1 MAQPPPAPER
11 RGSALGLSW
20 LAWHLPVNQD
30 RVFHKLRQPVGFK
43 EQGDVEDHVAV
54 ACRNDSPRQ
63 KEQSRS
69 HSPTPRSARAAQPQL
84 LELYSCSGGKS
95 RARLPSSLLPLGGR
109 KRFNS
114 KLPQEKKKKDK
125 KKQKNK
131 KTTTLWPLSGHF
143 FQRSPVKTLV
153 LHLIHPSFLSPVRK
167 CIPVYNW
174 ELWCPDTLSLLLRL
188 V

>member
-1 MAQPPPAPER
+1 MARTGGRDSSSRMKEGAAPCEHPQSRAMLHGFTPRLWPNPPRRAGEGWHSRPQPPRDVAAP
-11 RGSALGLSW
+11 W

-30 RVFHKLRQPVGFK
+30 RVFHKLRQPVGLK

-95 RARLPSSLLPLGGR
+95 RARLPSSLGRR

-114 KLPQEKKKKDK
+114 KLPQEKKRPKKK
-125 KKQKNK
+125 KKQQ
-131 KTTTLWPLSGHF
+131 P
-143 FQRSPVKTLV
+143 
-153 LHLIHPSFLSPVRK
+153 
-167 CIPVYNW
+167 
-174 ELWCPDTLSLLLRL
+174 
-188 V
+188 